1 MVLLLCLDVKKIY
14 VLAASAKAYHDHHRQ
29 AQRATTICAF
39 FPKQRMSIMFLQ
51 IYGSSE
57 LLSTPP
63 QKMGLFRFV
72 DCFPYIFNLDSSLQ
86 HSNQP
91 LFLFS
96 LLSLP
101 WPLYRHE
108 EEDDQG
114 GWWAENQ

>member
-1 MVLLLCLDVKKIY
+1 
-14 VLAASAKAYHDHHRQ
+14 
-29 AQRATTICAF
+29 
-39 FPKQRMSIMFLQ
+39 MSIMFLQ

-101 WPLYRHE
+101 WPLGRKKMTRVGGGLKISRFSLLIMRCFFLEKITE
-108 EEDDQG
+108 EKILG
-114 GWWAENQ
+114 